1 MERTDIL
8 FVTAF
13 KDIDRESWRHYRRT
27 NKEYYDMFIKLA
39 SNIKYNMLVYVE
51 DDIKDILTS
60 LCSFNSNIIFKNMNH
75 VFTFSDRHL
84 LNDQVIMESET
95 YKRKIPAHRSVNPE
109 HVYSE
114 YNFVNHNKINYVS
127 NAKHCFPDY
136 SFYSWIDFGYV
147 RDESSIPRNIN
158 VAKLPHKIIYHC
170 NVQPTTRIDPNYMLT
185 SDCIFITGSSYIIHS
200 SLVNTFEELYERK
213 IKEWQANYITD
224 DDQNLVLQLYF
235 DYPDLFHLIQN
246 KTWFSLYNIL

>member
-1 MERTDIL
+1 MNDQDIL

-13 KDIDRESWRHYRRT
+13 QDIQRESWTHYRRT
-27 NKEYYDMFIKLA
+27 NADYYNVFLKLA
-39 SNIKYNMLVYVE
+39 KNIKYNIIVYVNDE
-51 DDIKDILTS
+51 IKEQLMT
-60 LCSFNSNIIFKNMNH
+60 LCSFNSNIIFKNMNN
-75 VFTFSDRHL
+75 VFTILDRHL
-84 LNDQVIMESET
+84 LKDKIIMESQI
-95 YKRKIPAHRSVNPE
+95 YKQKIPPHRVTNPE

-127 NAKHCFPDY
+127 NAKQCFPDY

-147 RDESSIPRNIN
+147 KDESSIPRNIN
-158 VAKLPHKIIYHC
+158 VSNLPHKIIYHC
-170 NVQPTTRIDPNYMLT
+170 LIQPKTRIDPNYMLT

-200 SLVNTFEELYERK
+200 SLVNTFEELYEQK

-235 DYPDLFHLIQN
+235 DYPDLFHLVQN
-246 KTWFSLYNIL
+246 NTWFSLYNIL